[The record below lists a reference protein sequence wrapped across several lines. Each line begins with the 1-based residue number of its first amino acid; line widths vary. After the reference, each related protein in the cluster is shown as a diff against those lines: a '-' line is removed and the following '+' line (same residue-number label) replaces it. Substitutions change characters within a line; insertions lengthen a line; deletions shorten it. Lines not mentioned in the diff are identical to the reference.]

1 MRPLHVL
8 AFTSLFRTPHE
19 RVRAPFTSEFLRALQ
34 DFAQVSLVSPIPWA
48 PDIEWVRRR
57 PDWSRFLHVAPHT
70 CIDGVDVHYARYLML
85 PKVSGPFQAALQ
97 AAGAFATVRGIH
109 DRLGIDV
116 INGRFIYP
124 DGVAAALIGAR
135 LGIPVVL
142 TALGTDIDVYSRQ
155 LLKMPQI
162 RWALGRAAHVTAVS
176 PALAERIIELG
187 TDPAKVSSAVNGI
200 DLERFRPTGPSALL
214 ERFGKDEKR
223 KLLVTMARLS
233 PEKGLDVLIDALGN
247 LAGAGHCDFHTVVI
261 GDGPQRAALE
271 QRVGRLGLQAHVSFV
286 GEIDHS
292 RVPDWLRGADAFCLP
307 SLREGTPNVVIE
319 ALATGVPV
327 VATQVGGTPLLINAD
342 NGRLVPPGQAVPLA
356 EALCVALASRWD
368 AETIRLSVSH
378 MSWVSEARRH
388 AELARAVSEQARRR
402 GTKSA

>member
-1 MRPLHVL
+1 MRPLHIL
-8 AFTSLFRTPHE
+8 AFTSLFRTPNE

-34 DFAQVSLVSPIPWA
+34 GFAQVSLVSPIPWA
-48 PDIEWVRRR
+48 PDIDWVRRR
-57 PDWSRFLHVAPHT
+57 PDWARFLHVPPRT
-70 CIDGVDVHYARYLML
+70 CVDDIDVHYVRYLML
-85 PKVSGPFQAALQ
+85 PKVSGPLQAALQ
-97 AAGAFATVRGIH
+97 AAGAFATVRAIH
-109 DRLGIDV
+109 DRLRIDV
-116 INGRFIYP
+116 INGRFVYP

-142 TALGTDIDVYSRQ
+142 TALGTDIDVYSREP
-155 LLKMPQI
+155 LKMPQI

-200 DLERFRPTGPSALL
+200 DLERFRPSGPSALV
-214 ERFGKDEKR
+214 ERFGKDEQR

-247 LAGAGHCDFHTVVI
+247 LARAGRCDFHTVVI
-261 GDGPQRAALE
+261 GDGPERAALV
-271 QRVGRLGLQAHVSFV
+271 QQVGRLGLDARVSFV

-342 NGRLVPPGQAVPLA
+342 NGHLVPPGQAVALA
-356 EALCVALASRWD
+356 EALSDALASRWD
-368 AETIRLSVSH
+368 ADTIRQSVSH
-378 MSWVSEARRH
+378 MSWTSEARRH
-388 AELARAVSEQARRR
+388 AELARAVSEQARKR
-402 GTKSA
+402 GTGPA